1 MYIHLV
7 FIFTSQQQM
16 LYTPDN
22 KNNERTMRVTICVDD
37 DDDKAETFLLVVPK
51 K

>member
-1 MYIHLV
+1 
-7 FIFTSQQQM
+7 M

-37 DDDKAETFLLVVPK
+37 DDKAETFLLVVPK